1 MQMENMQEEM
11 IQQDKQMNF
20 RIKLFKILLTLF
32 VMVLSIF
39 VLADVVPEMQ
49 FVKNTIERV
58 EESEKTIARFS
69 GTTIGVSVAITA
81 LPDDF
86 ATPLADTLADMN
98 TYFILIYAV
107 LFVEKLIVVEGIGI
121 IFTYFIP
128 CSGILYILSELTK
141 KDVFKKFAIK
151 VFILAA
157 AAVLV
162 IPFSLF
168 FAENIGQKYLDYV
181 NETIEEAEEGANK
194 ITDIMNSTDGDQ
206 TMFEKLS
213 EAFKTAMQGVEDL
226 MLYFR
231 NVVKKFVNSIS
242 ILIVT
247 TFIIPLLVLVFFKW
261 LMKEVFNLNLTFV
274 IPKFQFL
281 GKRVEG
287 DKPSLRKII
296 SSSNSN
302 DAEQAECEAD
312 LAEDE
317 AEYEEYVEDEENA
330 ENESGLESTELEEE

>member
-1 MQMENMQEEM
+1 MPEEK
-11 IQQDKQMNF
+11 IQNDKQMDF

-32 VMVLSIF
+32 VMVFSIF
-39 VLADVVPEMQ
+39 VLAEKVPEMQ

-58 EESEKTIARFS
+58 EKSERTIAKFS
-69 GTTIGVSVAITA
+69 GSTIGISVAITA

-107 LFVEKLIVVEGIGI
+107 LFVEKLIVIEGIGI
-121 IFTYFIP
+121 IFAYFVP
-128 CSGILYILSELTK
+128 CSCILYILSELTK

-168 FAENIGQKYLDYV
+168 FAENIGERYLDYV
-181 NETIEEAEEGANK
+181 DETIEEAEEGADK
-194 ITDIMNSTDGDQ
+194 ITNIMNSTEGEE
-206 TMFEKLS
+206 TIFEKLS
-213 EAFKTAMQGVEDL
+213 DAFKTAIQGVEDL
-226 MLYFR
+226 LLYFK

-242 ILIVT
+242 ILLVT
-247 TFIIPLLVLVFFKW
+247 TFIIPLLILIFFKW

-274 IPKFQFL
+274 IPKFQFF
-281 GKRVEG
+281 GKQREG
-287 DKPSLRKII
+287 EKSRLKNIINAKIAVDEEI
-296 SSSNSN
+296 SAIAD
-302 DAEQAECEAD
+302 DAESP
-312 LAEDE
+312 EDE
-317 AEYEEYVEDEENA
+317 EDLENELSTESVEDEE
-330 ENESGLESTELEEE
+330 E

>member
-1 MQMENMQEEM
+1 MAEE
-11 IQQDKQMNF
+11 QKYNGNKMNF
-20 RIKLFKILLTLF
+20 RLKLFKILLTLF
-32 VMVLSIF
+32 IMVLSIF
-39 VLADVVPEMQ
+39 VLAEVVPEMK

-98 TYFILIYAV
+98 TYFIFIYAI

-128 CSGILYILSELTK
+128 CSCILYILAEVTK

-157 AAVLV
+157 AAVIV

-168 FAENIGQKYLDYV
+168 FAENVGHKYLAYV
-181 NETIEEAEEGANK
+181 DETITEAEEGADK
-194 ITDIMNSTDGDQ
+194 ITDIMNSTEENQ

-213 EAFKTAMQGVEDL
+213 DAFKTAMSGVEDL
-226 MLYFR
+226 VLYFR

-242 ILIVT
+242 ILLVT

-261 LMKEVFNLNLTFV
+261 LMKEVFSLNLTFV
-274 IPKFQFL
+274 IPKIQFP
-281 GKRVEG
+281 GRPRESERK
-287 DKPSLRKII
+287 SLRDII
-296 SSSNSN
+296 SRN
-302 DAEQAECEAD
+302 AG
-312 LAEDE
+312 DE
-317 AEYEEYVEDEENA
+317 EDEE
-330 ENESGLESTELEEE
+330 E